1 MNASHFTPK
10 FTAALIGT
18 GIAAG
23 LVGIGF
29 THLLHAVQQ
38 LVFLGHWA
46 DGHIPFGD
54 LVRQASPER
63 RFAALLACGAVV
75 GILWTLLQKYGA
87 PLLEV
92 KAAVRQPEKNMP
104 VKTTACHAVL
114 QIVTVGMGSPLGRE
128 VAPRE
133 MSVALATPLSGCLKL
148 PPEQKSVLLAC
159 ASGAGL
165 AAVYNVPLAA
175 AVFVL
180 ETLLLSWDAAALL
193 AALLACGTAVLTVRL
208 GLGDT
213 VQYAHLPNLE
223 NAEIGAPL
231 LAVSAVA
238 GVLVGFGADA
248 FARCNAC
255 LPKPDKKRW
264 TMLPL
269 ALASFAVIGALSV
282 RYPEILGNGKAGNQL
297 SFAENLGAADAA
309 GLLAAKWLAVL
320 LATLAGA
327 YGGRITPSMMFGG
340 LLAFLTAAAWNAA
353 FPALPV
359 SAGAAAFAGATAFL
373 GLAQNMRVTA
383 IVFMLE
389 LSRLSTAY
397 WLPVCLCMG
406 TAMLAQHAWAGKK
419 AA

>member
-114 QIVTVGMGSPLGRE
+114 QIITVGMGSPLGRE

-193 AALLACGTAVLTVRL
+193 AALREEGSLK
-208 GLGDT
+208 
-213 VQYAHLPNLE
+213 E
-223 NAEIGAPL
+223 GAK
-231 LAVSAVA
+231 
-238 GVLVGFGADA
+238 GMMGF
-248 FARCNAC
+248 
-255 LPKPDKKRW
+255 
-264 TMLPL
+264 
-269 ALASFAVIGALSV
+269 V
-282 RYPEILGNGKAGNQL
+282 
-297 SFAENLGAADAA
+297 
-309 GLLAAKWLAVL
+309 
-320 LATLAGA
+320 
-327 YGGRITPSMMFGG
+327 
-340 LLAFLTAAAWNAA
+340 
-353 FPALPV
+353 
-359 SAGAAAFAGATAFL
+359 
-373 GLAQNMRVTA
+373 
-383 IVFMLE
+383 
-389 LSRLSTAY
+389 
-397 WLPVCLCMG
+397 
-406 TAMLAQHAWAGKK
+406 
-419 AA
+419 

>member
-114 QIVTVGMGSPLGRE
+114 QIITVGMGSPLGRE

-133 MSVALATPLSGCLKL
+133 MSVALATPLSGCLKRL
-148 PPEQKSVLLAC
+148 PEQKSVLLAC

-175 AVFVL
+175 AVFNFGYL
-180 ETLLLSWDAAALL
+180 PRGSKHIATQAETSL
-193 AALLACGTAVLTVRL
+193 AAVK
-208 GLGDT
+208 
-213 VQYAHLPNLE
+213 
-223 NAEIGAPL
+223 
-231 LAVSAVA
+231 S
-238 GVLVGFGADA
+238 
-248 FARCNAC
+248 
-255 LPKPDKKRW
+255 
-264 TMLPL
+264 
-269 ALASFAVIGALSV
+269 ALSLL
-282 RYPEILGNGKAGNQL
+282 RAG
-297 SFAENLGAADAA
+297 
-309 GLLAAKWLAVL
+309 GLLAAVLYHGHEAGKPETAVLSDFAAALPQEQYRVLRYTFPNQRNCPPVVLAVEK
-320 LATLAGA
+320 LAE
-327 YGGRITPSMMFGG
+327 
-340 LLAFLTAAAWNAA
+340 AA
-353 FPALPV
+353 
-359 SAGAAAFAGATAFL
+359 
-373 GLAQNMRVTA
+373 
-383 IVFMLE
+383 
-389 LSRLSTAY
+389 
-397 WLPVCLCMG
+397 
-406 TAMLAQHAWAGKK
+406 
-419 AA
+419 